1 MACRPHFQGTGG
13 IVQIQTPRRRGHS
26 LPAAISF
33 RLKADATERY
43 LAGGASEPY
52 LGGGAA
58 GAGSMLRMAA
68 IRQPCADLV
77 ITNDVHILRVP
88 SGPPAI
94 S

>member
-13 IVQIQTPRRRGHS
+13 IVQIQTPRLSRALVTRCD
-26 LPAAISF
+26 SF
-33 RLKADATERY
+33 RLKAEATERC
-43 LAGGASEPY
+43 LAGGTSEPY

-58 GAGSMLRMAA
+58 GAGSMLRIAA
-68 IRQPCADLV
+68 MRQPCPDLV
-77 ITNDVHILRVP
+77 ITKDVHILRVP